1 MKTEED
7 EAFDDLAK
15 RQGSWGGGY
24 QAKKAMAIDKQKEPM
39 TEEKKPHIFV
49 ATPMYGGMCC
59 GYFTN
64 SLIAMTNVMKQC
76 GWDMSFSSMFN
87 ESLIQ
92 RGRNA
97 LVHQFLKTPC
107 THLMF
112 IDADIKFDPAHIPPM
127 VHADV
132 DIICG
137 IYPKKEIN
145 WHGVEKAVK
154 EGVEVDKLATRTG
167 SLVVNLVDYTGSVTV
182 PENKPVEIW
191 NGGTGF
197 MLIKREVLEG
207 LKDKVSSYV
216 NDVTVIN
223 GTMGA
228 DRIVEYFACS
238 IEPETERLLSE
249 DYHFCYVARK
259 NGYKVWAAPWVRL
272 GHLGS
277 YLFEGGLLPAP

>member
-1 MKTEED
+1 MRTEED

-15 RQGSWGGGY
+15 RQGSWGGGFP
-24 QAKKAMAIDKQKEPM
+24 AKRAMAIDKQKEPM
-39 TEEKKPHIFV
+39 TDKKHIFV
-49 ATPMYGGMCC
+49 ATPMYGGMCS

-64 SLIAMTNVMKQC
+64 SLISMTNVMKQV

-97 LVHQFLKTPC
+97 LAHQFLKTPC

-112 IDADIKFDPAHIPPM
+112 IDADIKFDAAHIPPM
-127 VHADV
+127 VDADV

-154 EGVEVDKLATRTG
+154 EGVDVGKLTTRTG

-207 LKDKVSSYV
+207 MADKVSSYV
-216 NDVTVIN
+216 NDVTMMNSNI
-223 GTMGA
+223 G
-228 DRIVEYFACS
+228 DSRIIEYFACS
-238 IEPETERLLSE
+238 IEPETQRLLSE
-249 DYHFCYVARK
+249 DYHFCYMARK

>member
-24 QAKKAMAIDKQKEPM
+24 QAKKAMAVDKQKEHM
-39 TEEKKPHIFV
+39 TDKKHIFV
-49 ATPMYGGMCC
+49 ATPMYGGMCS

-64 SLIAMTNVMKQC
+64 SLISMTNVMKQV

-97 LVHQFLKTPC
+97 LAHQFLKSPC

-112 IDADIKFDPAHIPPM
+112 IDADIKFDAAQIPPM
-127 VHADV
+127 VDADV

-154 EGVEVDKLATRTG
+154 EGVAVDKLTTRTG

-207 LKDKVSSYV
+207 MADKVSSYV
-216 NDVTVIN
+216 NDVTIMN
-223 GTMGA
+223 GNIG
-228 DRIVEYFACS
+228 DNRIIEYFACS
-238 IEPETERLLSE
+238 IEPETQRLLSE
-249 DYHFCYVARK
+249 DYHFCYMARK